1 MSNGESAPAPAAR
14 PLPQSGT
21 PPRNAGYRD
30 RLFRVIILVA
40 VLGSVAVIWW
50 SFVMVLLPR
59 LKESRELSSR
69 VSRLSAEVDDLEHQW
84 TKAGAEQV
92 SNQFSQVD
100 LKLFEGRAGVEAWLA
115 DLKEQAAPLALDVR
129 ADLGPASPQTAGGRT
144 LTVIPATVSVEVQPA
159 RPELATP
166 SPYQRILQLS
176 QRLTDQDK
184 RADLTELTVAGGTNS
199 IGRTVLVLNYWT
211 RKEGTP

>member
-1 MSNGESAPAPAAR
+1 MSNGESAPAPEAR
-14 PLPQSGT
+14 PPIT
-21 PPRNAGYRD
+21 APPRNAGYRD
-30 RLFRVIILVA
+30 RLFRAITLVA

-69 VSRLSAEVDDLEHQW
+69 VSRLSAEVDELDHQW

-100 LKLFEGRAGVEAWLA
+100 LKLFEGRAGLEAWLA
-115 DLKEQAAPLALDVR
+115 NLQEQAAPLALDVR
-129 ADLGPASPQTAGGRT
+129 ADLGPASPPTAGDRT

-159 RPELATP
+159 RPEMATS

-176 QRLTDQDK
+176 QRLTDEDK

-199 IGRTVLVLNYWT
+199 IGRAVLVLNYWT